1 MRGVSDILAALGAW
15 LREAFSANVGLKAL
29 ALAFAIGL
37 FAYQRSQED
46 IQQRTFP
53 VGVVM
58 RLPPDSAKRE
68 LMTQIPASIHV
79 TLRGSSRALD
89 RLTQTS
95 IPPVELDLRDG
106 QRELVTFEAKMF
118 DIPPDVDVTIID
130 PPSIELEWQD
140 VVMRQVPLQAAITGK
155 PAEGFVV
162 KGEPE
167 VDPKEITVRGPASL
181 VEVMQ
186 FVRLAA
192 FDVSGLTEGI
202 YRRPIA
208 IDAPPN
214 RASYIGPR
222 NATVTVT
229 IARRVTEARFPKR
242 PVEVVGVPGGVITPR
257 TVDVTV
263 IGPPEVVRA
272 LRPEQIVPR
281 VDLSKVP
288 GLDLDKQKHGSTTAK
303 VSVDIAQAD
312 AEIQPPSVNV
322 KW

>member
-1 MRGVSDILAALGAW
+1 MRALTEFVQFIGAW
-15 LREAFSANVGLKAL
+15 LREAFTANLGLKLL
-29 ALAFAIGL
+29 AMTFSLGL

-46 IQQRTFP
+46 IQQRTVP

-58 RLPPDSAKRE
+58 RLPPDAAKRE
-68 LMTQIPASIHV
+68 LMTPIPASIHV

-89 RLTQTS
+89 RLTQTGVA
-95 IPPVELDLRDG
+95 PVELDLREG
-106 QRELVTFEAKMF
+106 ERENVAFEPRMF
-118 DIPPDVDVTIID
+118 SIPPDIEITIID
-130 PPSIELEWQD
+130 PPNIPLEWQD
-140 VVMRQVPLQAAITGK
+140 VVFRQVPLQAAITGK
-155 PAEGFVV
+155 PAEGYVV

-167 VDPKEITVRGPASL
+167 VDPGEITVRGPASL

-202 YRRPIA
+202 HRRPIA

-214 RASYIGPR
+214 RVSYIGPR
-222 NATVTVT
+222 NAAVSVT
-229 IARRVTEARFPKR
+229 IARRVTEARFEKR
-242 PVEVVGVPGGVITPR
+242 PVEVVGVQNGVVTPR

-263 IGPPEVVRA
+263 VGPPEVVRA
-272 LRPEQIVPR
+272 LRAEQIVPR
-281 VDLSKVP
+281 VDLSKLP
-288 GLDLDKQKHGSTTAK
+288 GLDLEKQKHGSTTAK
-303 VSVDIAQAD
+303 VSVDIGQAD